1 MAKKKQAEPDISL
14 LTTNYYRQ
22 LLVRKKGL
30 TTEEKLHPDFIKLEN
45 LLSEIVL
52 EQRSK
57 HAAKKL
63 SEMAEEERR
72 MLLMYP
78 EEQIFFLEYKKKHPE
93 NPWGYYKEYQKKRQD
108 DYEQKGKLQ
117 ESKSKYSATLKYVKK
132 SRRTPAKRKVSV
144 SKSSF

>member
-93 NPWGYYKEYQKKRQD
+93 NPWGYYKEYQKKLQD
-108 DYEQKGKLQ
+108 
-117 ESKSKYSATLKYVKK
+117 SKSKYSATLKYVKK